1 MTDDER
7 FGSARGP
14 AGKPRKYEWCKKP
27 DLTVKPEEELRAC
40 REKLSKKE
48 QRALSHCQRILQDR
62 SDLTRADLVLRSRVA
77 LPSEGLAR
85 VLLGEGC
92 YGGGVS

>member
-14 AGKPRKYEWCKKP
+14 GGKPGEYDWGEKP
-27 DLTVKPEEELRAC
+27 DLTVMSEEELRT
-40 REKLSKKE
+40 RLKKLSKE
-48 QRALSHCQRILQDR
+48 ERAISCRRDVIQGR
-62 SDLTRADLVLRSRVA
+62 SDPTRADLVLHGDDA
-77 LPSEGLAR
+77 LPPEGLAR
-85 VLLGEGC
+85 VLLGEER